1 MIRVRGETPGPVGVR
16 RQPLLQPIAV
26 HAEFEGDPAKSLI
39 GFQQQPI
46 DGFAQGRSR
55 ATRPLLSPRNAITDD
70 AQFVAV

>member
-1 MIRVRGETPGPVGVR
+1 M
-16 RQPLLQPIAV
+16 